1 MSLAPTPSQTVGP
14 FFWFGLCER
23 PSSDLVTHERSAAL
37 RVFGFVFDGADEP
50 VSDAMV
56 EIWQA
61 DEQGTYRGDFGW
73 GRCGTDADGR
83 FSFVT
88 VKPGPVPAS
97 DGALQAPHLVV
108 LVFAR
113 GLLKPVLTR
122 MYFPDEPDANA
133 ADPVLTAI
141 DEAGARDT
149 LIAAEAADGLRF
161 DIRLQGDRQTTF
173 FAL

>member
-23 PSSDLVTHERSAAL
+23 PSSDLVTQGHAGAL
-37 RVFGFVFDGADEP
+37 RLFGSVFDGADEP
-50 VSDAMV
+50 VSDAIV

-61 DEQGTYRGDFGW
+61 DEQGRYRADFGW

-88 VKPGPVPAS
+88 VKPGPVPAEN
-97 DGALQAPHLVV
+97 GELQAPHLVV

-122 MYFPDEPDANA
+122 MYFPDEAERNA
-133 ADPVLTAI
+133 ADPVLGAI
-141 DEAGARDT
+141 EDAESCET
-149 LIAAEAADGLRF
+149 LIASEAADGLRF
-161 DIRLQGDRQTTF
+161 DVRLQGERQTTF

>member
-23 PSSDLVTHERSAAL
+23 PRSDLVGPERPDAL
-37 RVFGFVFDGADEP
+37 RIFGTVFDGADEP
-50 VSDAMV
+50 VTDAMI

-61 DEQGTYRGDFGW
+61 DEQGSYRGDFGW

-88 VKPGPVPAS
+88 VKPGRATAAS
-97 DGALQAPHLVV
+97 GELQAAHLLV

-133 ADPVLTAI
+133 ADPVLAAI
-141 DEAGARDT
+141 GDAAARET
-149 LIAAEAADGLRF
+149 LLAAEADDGLRF